1 MEENSVVEVDDNAVH
16 ELRVLAIDAQIFS
29 LQYLSVVL
37 HKCNYKVKTT
47 TSAAEA
53 LEILRANKYEFDT
66 VLVDV
71 DSATI
76 KGFKLLEIIGL
87 EMYLPV
93 IMVTG
98 DGSLENIV
106 KGLIHG
112 AVDYII
118 KPVGVQEIKNSLWH
132 CVSLNNAYWG
142 SQQSMDS
149 QESSDHQSLKPLEHS
164 NASITVEDD
173 KHSTPLDD
181 ASSSCQKKRRL
192 VWTPELDAKF
202 VRAVQTL
209 SKGSMVHP
217 KRILAIMNE
226 PGLNR
231 AKVASHL
238 QKYRMSLK
246 KQQGFDIESVT
257 RYSSTKRNNRRNGK
271 AGGVNADPLAVPS
284 FNPFHSLEDINSIFL
299 DPIGGG
305 NTVMS
310 QHRIPYGGLLVDPQK
325 PYQSV
330 PYSCLDDPNFQTP
343 DFKSFNYY
351 NYCLGMN
358 IQPHDLGSEPLPG
371 TTSRSPYFHDVG
383 SEASTPSSAP
393 FYPSSNAFLAPETDV
408 AFQSPFAVASAP
420 NLFPVKRSWTTW
432 QSTNLGNLLL
442 PAARRL
448 LSCGE

>member
-1 MEENSVVEVDDNAVH
+1 MEENFLNKRPENSAVEIDDDAAVH
-16 ELRVLAIDAQIFS
+16 KLRLLAVDAQIFS

-37 HKCNYKVKTT
+37 HKCNYKVKAT

-53 LEILRANKYEFDT
+53 LEILGANKNEFDV

-71 DSATI
+71 DSANI

-87 EMYLPV
+87 EMYIPV

-98 DGSLENIV
+98 DGSLENII
-106 KGLIHG
+106 KGLNYG

-118 KPVGVQEIKNSLWH
+118 KPVGVQEIKDAIWH
-132 CVSLNNAYWG
+132 CVAPNNTDWG
-142 SQQSMDS
+142 SQQSTDTH
-149 QESSDHQSLKPLEHS
+149 ESSDHQNVKPSEHS
-164 NASITVEDD
+164 DASFTVEDD
-173 KHSTPLDD
+173 KHNTPLDD
-181 ASSSCQKKRRL
+181 ASSSCQRKKRM

-217 KRILAIMNE
+217 KRILEIMKE
-226 PGLNR
+226 PGLTR

-246 KQQGFDIESVT
+246 KQQSFDIESVT
-257 RYSSTKRNNRRNGK
+257 RFSSTKRTNRRYGK
-271 AGGVNADPLAVPS
+271 AGDVNADPVAVPS
-284 FNPFHSLEDINSIFL
+284 FNPFNSLEDI
-299 DPIGGG
+299 
-305 NTVMS
+305 M
-310 QHRIPYGGLLVDPQK
+310 LVDPEK

-330 PYSCLDDPNFQTP
+330 PYSCLDDLNFQTP

-358 IQPHDLGSEPLPG
+358 IQPHNLGSEPLPG
-371 TTSRSPYFHDVG
+371 ITSRPPYFHDVG
-383 SEASTPSSAP
+383 SEASSPSSAP

-408 AFQSPFAVASAP
+408 PFQSSFAVASVP
-420 NLFPVKRSWTTW
+420 NRFPVKRSWTTG

-442 PAARRL
+442 SAARRL
-448 LSCGE
+448 L